1 MNIGNKVTIDQFVDN
16 TGKII
21 ADAQAIKNL
30 FANLDG
36 LSRELAT
43 AKAATDRVKA
53 EIIAEKAVN
62 TQLTKDKVRLV
73 TKTQAKVA
81 VLNARL
87 AKAEANNYTGFSRT
101 VSSVVSLAGGIGAA
115 YLAYNNPAMFI
126 EVLQNL
132 KNEIA
137 QFVLPYAQEIAGFG
151 AGIVGYGISSYLGA
165 PVLFVALKLI
175 QVIDS
180 MIKALF
186 FRLSVAI
193 IKDIMQ
199 DITDLVRFIYKYSN
213 TICLLTTLG
222 VLTYYNPET
231 AMLVVQKTLEIF
243 STVIGTVT
251 TTTTEY
257 SISMASYIM
266 DVITDIATT
275 YGAPAARHV
284 VGLLVAPY
292 LPALNTL

>member
-43 AKAATDRVKA
+43 EKAATVRVKA
-53 EIIAEKAVN
+53 ELGNAQQAIIAEKAVN
-62 TQLTKDKVRLV
+62 TQLTKDKVQLV
-73 TKTQAKVA
+73 TKRKAKVA

-101 VSSVVSLAGGIGAA
+101 VSGVVSLAGGIGAA
-115 YLAYNNPAMFI
+115 YLAYNNPEMFI

-132 KNEIA
+132 KKEIA

-151 AGIVGYGISSYLGA
+151 AGMVGYGISSYLGA
-165 PVLFVALKLI
+165 PVLFVAMKLI

-193 IKDIMQ
+193 IQDIMQ
-199 DITDLVRFIYKYSN
+199 DIADLGRFIYKYST
-213 TICLLTTLG
+213 TISLLTTLG

-231 AMLVVQKTLEIF
+231 AMLVVQKALEISF
-243 STVIGTVT
+243 
-251 TTTTEY
+251 TTTEY

-275 YGAPAARHV
+275 YGASAARHV
-284 VGLLVAPY
+284 VGLVAPY
-292 LPALNTL
+292 LLPALNCY